1 MKTTNTEITT
11 QIVRGVALVRLLAF
25 LFLLIVIGMRCVYAQ
40 SPDSVRATYRR
51 AIGVREATGRN
62 DGAEVER
69 YLASVGLRRGAPW
82 CAAFVSYCLQ
92 KGGYTRA
99 PRSGWS
105 PTYFAP
111 LGRYLYKG
119 DALALGD
126 STRVYIFGVYYP
138 RLGRIAHV
146 GFVEPLTR
154 LVPRGYILTVEGN
167 SNDNGSREGVAV
179 VRKLRPLRTVKAVRG
194 W

>member
-1 MKTTNTEITT
+1 MKTTKTELTT
-11 QIVRGVALVRLLAF
+11 QIVRGVALMRLLAF
-25 LFLLIVIGMRCVYAQ
+25 LFLLIVIIKSASAQ

-51 AIGVREATGRN
+51 AIGVSEATGRN
-62 DGAEVER
+62 DGPEVES

-92 KGGYTRA
+92 KGGYTQA

-105 PTYFAP
+105 PAYFAP
-111 LGRYLYKG
+111 LERYLYKG

-138 RLGRIAHV
+138 HLGRIAHV
-146 GFVEPLTR
+146 GFIEPLTR